1 MRKKYYIRTFG
12 EFAEQYGW
20 AYEDI
25 NDEKENYHW
34 VKSTKREIEFRI
46 QHNRV
51 CGEFFKAKK
60 IYEIDMNDKHF
71 NLKFRAND

>member
-25 NDEKENYHW
+25 NDENEHYHW
-34 VKSTKREIEFRI
+34 VRSTKREIEFRI
-46 QHNRV
+46 LNNRV
-51 CGEFFKAKK
+51 YGEFFKAKR